1 MALTKSG
8 FIMKRKDLFN
18 YIDINYY
25 SATPKYL
32 QLANAIV
39 KAINDG
45 KLKKDESLPSL
56 NELGDEFEIARAT
69 VEKSY
74 KHLKEIGVIASVPG
88 KGYFIK
94 NAQLNNPLKILL
106 LFNKL
111 SPHKKVVYDAFVAHI
126 GETASIDFFIYN
138 NDFSFFKK
146 LLSPRITDY
155 THYVILPH
163 FMEGGSSVHEIIN
176 TIPKNKLVLLD
187 KLVPGVTGEFAAIYE
202 NFEKD
207 IYNALEEAKEHLSK
221 YHTIKIIFPEYT
233 HFPAEIVRGFERFC
247 DEYAFKHFVVRNLKK
262 EPLNKGE
269 VFITLMEDDLV
280 VLIERIV
287 SMPLKVGTDVGVI
300 SYNESSVKKI
310 ILNGITT
317 VSTDFQ
323 LMGERAALAILS
335 QSVAHEEI
343 PFHLTLRASL

>member
-1 MALTKSG
+1 
-8 FIMKRKDLFN
+8 MKRKDLYNF
-18 YIDINYY
+18 IDINYY

-32 QLANAIV
+32 QLANAII
-39 KAINDG
+39 KAIDEG

-74 KHLKEIGVIASVPG
+74 KHLKKIGVIASVPG

-94 NAQLNNPLKILL
+94 GVQISNPLKILI

-111 SPHKKVVYDAFVAHI
+111 SPHKKIVYDAFVANI
-126 GETASIDFFIYN
+126 GDTASIDLFIYN

-146 LLSPRITDY
+146 LLTSRMNDY

-163 FMEGGSSVHEIIN
+163 FMEGGSRVHEIIN
-176 TIPKNKLVLLD
+176 TIPKNKLILLD

-207 IYNALEEAKEHLSK
+207 IYHALEEALDQLSK
-221 YHTIKIIFPEYT
+221 YHTLKIIFPEYT
-233 HFPAEIVRGFERFC
+233 HFPTEIVTGFERFC
-247 DEYAFKHFVVRNLKK
+247 DEYAFKHQIVRNLK
-262 EPLNKGE
+262 EAPINAGE

-280 VLIERIV
+280 VLVERILSTNLV
-287 SMPLKVGTDVGVI
+287 VGKEVGVI
-300 SYNESSVKKI
+300 SYNESPLKKI

-317 VSTDFQ
+317 ISSDFQ
-323 LMGERAALAILS
+323 LMGERAAMAILN
-335 QSVAHEEI
+335 QSSAQEEI
-343 PFHLTLRASL
+343 PFYLALRSSL